1 MIHEYQSQ
9 SLMDRKGVP
18 VPVGEVATT
27 PDEAY
32 DIAKKYENSD
42 GEVID
47 VVIKAQVLSGGRGLG
62 SFDSGLIGGVH
73 TCTSP
78 EEVRELASG
87 MLGHRL
93 KTKQTPPEG
102 ALCNKVL
109 VTERLFTRHEGY
121 LAFMLDRESMGPIIV
136 ASTKGGTDIER
147 VAKDYPALIKKF
159 PISPTLGVTDEVA
172 KEVAIAMGFGK
183 ERVLSQAAN
192 VVKGMYNVFM
202 QYDCTQAEINPL
214 VEDLNSRVV
223 AVDAKFNFDP
233 NAEYRQPDIFALKDE
248 TQADPRDVAAD
259 KAGLNYIGLEGN
271 IGCMVNGAGLAMAT
285 MDIIKQHGGDP
296 ANFLD
301 VGGGATEDQ
310 VIDAFKILSDD
321 PNVQVILVNIFGGIM
336 RCDVIASGILNAV
349 QKLGLQV
356 PLVVRLEGTNVEE
369 AKSLLEASPLRVL
382 AANDLDDAAQK
393 AVKVSSIVDMAKEAH
408 LDVAFQLPL

>member
-1 MIHEYQSQ
+1 MAK
-9 SLMDRKGVP
+9 KGVP
-18 VPVGEVATT
+18 VPIGEVATT

-32 DIAKKYENSD
+32 AIAKKYQKTADAE
-42 GEVID
+42 EVID

-62 SFDSGLIGGVH
+62 YFDSGLIGGVH

-78 EEVRELASG
+78 EEVKEYATG

-121 LAFMLDRESMGPIIV
+121 LAFMLDRETSGPIVV
-136 ASTKGGTDIER
+136 ASTEGGTDIER
-147 VAKDYPALIKKF
+147 VAKEYPELIKTF
-159 PISPTLGVTDEVA
+159 PIDARVGITDQIAEDVA
-172 KEVAIAMGFGK
+172 VAMGFGK
-183 ERVLSQAAN
+183 SRVKSQAVG
-192 VVKGMYNVFM
+192 VVKNMYDVFM
-202 QYDCTQAEINPL
+202 SFDCTQAEINPL
-214 VEDLNSRVV
+214 VEDLNARVV
-223 AVDAKFNFDP
+223 AVDAKFNFDS
-233 NAEYRQPDIFALKDE
+233 NAEYRQPEIFALKDE
-248 TQADPRDVAAD
+248 TQADPRDVAAAQ
-259 KAGLNYIGLEGN
+259 AGLNYIGLDGN

-285 MDIIKQHGGDP
+285 MDIIKQHGGSP

-336 RCDVIASGILNAV
+336 RCDVIAAGILNAV
-349 QKLGLQV
+349 QKLGLRC
-356 PLVVRLEGTNVEE
+356 PLVVRLEGTNVKE
-369 AKSLLEASPLRVL
+369 AKALLESSPLRVL

-393 AVKVSSIVDMAKEAH
+393 AVKVSGIVDLAKEAK